1 MHLDKRS
8 TAELAAL
15 YWHACRLCQ
24 HLETLLNRAGS
35 IDDDDLVSAE
45 RLAVRIA
52 SRLGKIAPRGQDRQ

>member
-24 HLETLLNRAGS
+24 HLETLLNREGS
-35 IDDDDLVSAE
+35 IAGDDLASAE

-52 SRLGKIAPRGQDRQ
+52 SGLGKIAPSAQDRQ